1 MFNKDFLK
9 ELTILCVEDDELIR
23 EQLFLSI
30 KDFFKEVVI
39 AKDGKEALEKVL
51 ESKIKIDV
59 IVSDISMP
67 FMNGIEFLEN
77 VRKIDKYIP
86 FIFSTAF
93 SEKEYLTSAIKHG
106 VSDFFV
112 KPLDVML
119 LLEKIEKV
127 CKKNKKEMEII
138 NHQEMIKEYFNTI
151 NKVAIVYIYDF
162 NGKILYINDF
172 FKELSKYEDSD
183 LIGENYTKIY
193 HLDIS
198 KELIDKQEETLKSS
212 EKFKGN
218 LKYSTK
224 DDSVFYVN
232 CTTIPI
238 KEKDEIKS
246 FISVNFL
253 TTKEENER
261 REFKKKVLYNF
272 QETKKIF
279 KKAQEKIDELNF
291 ELSRYQNYDKKEKI
305 LKDLQIENVGYF
317 EDIHS
322 VEDKIKKIKG
332 RQDMFTFE
340 INVKIKEIS
349 QSSHDLVEHSDK
361 LDKKIT
367 KMSREIILRDEFIKK
382 LESEVLERNQKI
394 INLEDVL
401 LHRESQTNGKK

>member
-9 ELTILCVEDDELIR
+9 ELTILCVEDDEFIR

-30 KDFFKEVVI
+30 KDFFKEVII
-39 AKDGKEALEKVL
+39 AKDGREALERFL
-51 ESKIKIDV
+51 ESENKIDV

-86 FIFSTAF
+86 FIFTTAF
-93 SEKEYLTSAIKHG
+93 SEKEYLISAIKHG
-106 VSDFFV
+106 VNDFFI
-112 KPLDVML
+112 KPLDVKL
-119 LLEKIEKV
+119 LLEKIEIV
-127 CKKNKKEMEII
+127 CKKNKRYIEII
-138 NHQEMIKEYFNTI
+138 NNQEIIKEYFDTI

-162 NGKILYINDF
+162 EGKILYINDF
-172 FKELSKYEDSD
+172 FKELSKYEDCD
-183 LIGENYTKIY
+183 LIGEDYTKIY

-198 KELIDKQEETLKSS
+198 KEIISKQEETLKNC
-212 EKFKGN
+212 EKFNGN

-224 DDSVFYVN
+224 DDSIFYVN

-238 KEKDEIKS
+238 KEKDKIKS

-279 KKAQEKIDELNF
+279 RKAQDKIDELTF
-291 ELSRYQNYDKKEKI
+291 ELSKYQNYDKKEKV
-305 LKDLQIENVGYF
+305 LKNLQIENLTYF

-322 VEDKIKKIKG
+322 AEDKIKKIKS
-332 RQDMFTFE
+332 RQDLFTFE
-340 INVKIKEIS
+340 INIKIKEIS
-349 QSSHDLVEHSDK
+349 QSSHDLVDHSDK

-382 LESEVLERNQKI
+382 LETEVVERDQKI

-401 LHRESQTNGKK
+401 LHRESQISGKK

>member
-30 KDFFKEVVI
+30 KDFFKEVII

-51 ESKIKIDV
+51 ESEIKIDV

-67 FMNGIEFLEN
+67 FMNGIEFLQN

-86 FIFSTAF
+86 FIFSTAY
-93 SEKEYLTSAIKHG
+93 SEKEYLISAIKHG

-112 KPLDVML
+112 KPLDVIL

-127 CKKNKKEMEII
+127 CRKNKKEIEII
-138 NHQEMIKEYFNTI
+138 NHQEMIQEYFNTI
-151 NKVAIVYIYDF
+151 NKVAIVYIYDLK
-162 NGKILYINDF
+162 GKILYINDF

-183 LIGENYTKIY
+183 LIGEDYTKIY

-291 ELSRYQNYDKKEKI
+291 ELSSYQNYDKKEKI
-305 LKDLQIENVGYF
+305 LKDLQVENVGYF

-361 LDKKIT
+361 LDKKIS

-382 LESEVLERNQKI
+382 LESEVEERSQKI
-394 INLEDVL
+394 INLEEVL
-401 LHRESQTNGKK
+401 LHRESQVNAKK

>member
-30 KDFFKEVVI
+30 NDFFKEVII

-51 ESKIKIDV
+51 ESEIKIDV

-67 FMNGIEFLEN
+67 FMNGIEFLQN

-93 SEKEYLTSAIKHG
+93 SDKEYLISAIKHG

-112 KPLDVML
+112 KPLDVMV

-127 CKKNKKEMEII
+127 CKKNKKEIEII
-138 NHQEMIKEYFNTI
+138 NHQEMVQEYFNTI
-151 NKVAIVYIYDF
+151 NKVAIVYIYDLE
-162 NGKILYINDF
+162 GKILYINDF

-279 KKAQEKIDELNF
+279 KKAQEKVDELTF

-305 LKDLQIENVGYF
+305 LKDLQIENAGYF
-317 EDIHS
+317 EDIHL
-322 VEDKIKKIKG
+322 VEDKIKKIKA

-361 LDKKIT
+361 LDKKIS
-367 KMSREIILRDEFIKK
+367 KMSHEIILRDEFIKK
-382 LESEVLERNQKI
+382 LESEVEERSQKI

-401 LHRESQTNGKK
+401 LHRESQTSGKK